1 MGLAVCHN
9 EAQLLVYGLAF
20 AYRLNNKN
28 SLKAAYTNGLFTAS
42 GADFN
47 TYLIAYQF
55 LWFDKN

>member
-1 MGLAVCHN
+1 
-9 EAQLLVYGLAF
+9 
-20 AYRLNNKN
+20 LNNKN

-47 TYLIAYQF
+47 TYLLAYQF